1 MFTVFW
7 KGNFQGIFS
16 LTFLQKRLALPKMA
30 ERLNLKVFAYLYTN
44 MMSYAGP
51 DTAELVATK
60 AKGLPRITIS
70 LDRVAASVL
79 KDVIADFSLA
89 LYESYKTKQEHASRG
104 GSFGLLLILLYSCN
118 CFFFNIFILNRNKE
132 ILIYLSSLCQI
143 LFSFFCRTRPSVTAH
158 AKSSL

>member
-1 MFTVFW
+1 
-7 KGNFQGIFS
+7 
-16 LTFLQKRLALPKMA
+16 
-30 ERLNLKVFAYLYTN
+30 
-44 MMSYAGP
+44 MSYAGP
-51 DTAELVATK
+51 DTVELVATK

-70 LDRVAASVL
+70 LDRVAASEL

-104 GSFGLLLILLYSCN
+104 GSFGLLLILLYSIVS
-118 CFFFNIFILNRNKE
+118 FFNIFILHRNEK

-143 LFSFFCRTRPSVTAH
+143 LFSFCCRTPPSVTAH

>member
-1 MFTVFW
+1 
-7 KGNFQGIFS
+7 
-16 LTFLQKRLALPKMA
+16 
-30 ERLNLKVFAYLYTN
+30 

-143 LFSFFCRTRPSVTAH
+143 LFSFFCRTRPSLTAH